1 MMTRAPLLCPSESL
15 TCTQAQGSHLAQ
27 LLMNAQ
33 VVHHHDPIQDLQQGL
48 LCDWLLRLFQR
59 SPQQQPIV
67 TMASLD

>member
-1 MMTRAPLLCPSESL
+1 MSTVHPGVRCRENLR
-15 TCTQAQGSHLAQ
+15 CTKSRGSHLAQ
-27 LLMNAQ
+27 LLMNTQ

-48 LCDWLLRLFQR
+48 LCDWLLRFFQR